1 MKKGGIFMFIK
12 KKRLF
17 SLFASLILVLSLIL
31 APIQNIAF
39 AEDSTVKLTIVHTN
53 DVHSR
58 IEGDDAGLIGLPR
71 FATFVKQL
79 EAENPNMLIV
89 DAGDATHGV
98 PIVNISQGEAM
109 IKLMGAVG
117 YDAMAPGNHD
127 FNYGYNRF
135 VELKSMAKFPILGA
149 NVVPESGKMD
159 LDEYVIKEVGGLK
172 IGLFGL
178 ATPETKYKSSPKNTE
193 GVDITD
199 PIAKAKEI
207 VEKLQAEKVNMIIA
221 ISHLGLDE
229 GSEIKSSDLAEQ
241 VDGIDLIVDGHSH
254 TLLENGKQIGD
265 TLIVQTGEHLK
276 NVGVVDVTF
285 TDGEITSKEAKLVK
299 FEEIK
304 DLTPDETIAGMIED
318 LKLKNDEIL
327 SEVVGKTNVRLV
339 GEREIVRT
347 QESNLGNLMTD
358 ALLDAT
364 GADVALTNGGG
375 IRASI
380 EIGDISKKNVLDVFP
395 FGNYGVKLEVTGAD
409 IVKALEH
416 GVTDYPSPAGKF
428 PHVAGMTYKID
439 PSAEPGKRVYDVMI
453 KGQPIDLQKT
463 YTLATNDFMA
473 IGGDEYT
480 MFMDKKIIAEY
491 SAFDE
496 ILAEYIQK
504 IGEVNAEVEGRIIV
518 EEREAEVP
526 VEEPVEKP
534 VEKPAEKP
542 VEQPKDT
549 VYVVKPGD
557 VLWKIAKKFNT
568 TWQRLAEYN
577 KLKNPHLIFPGQKIL
592 VPAN

>member
-1 MKKGGIFMFIK
+1 MFIK

-127 FNYGYNRF
+127 FNYGYNRL

-518 EEREAEVP
+518 EDREAEVP

>member
-1 MKKGGIFMFIK
+1 MFIK

-127 FNYGYNRF
+127 FNYGYNRL

>member
-1 MKKGGIFMFIK
+1 MLFS

-17 SLFASLILVLSLIL
+17 SLFASLILVLSFIL
-31 APIQNIAF
+31 VPIQNIAF
-39 AEDSTVKLTIVHTN
+39 AQEQTVKLTIVHTN

-58 IEGDDAGLIGLPR
+58 IEGDDSELIGFPR
-71 FATFVKQL
+71 FATFIKQVK
-79 EAENPNMLIV
+79 EENPNTLIL
-89 DAGDATHGV
+89 DAGDITHGT
-98 PIVNISQGEAM
+98 PDVNITQGEAM
-109 IKLMGAVG
+109 IDLMNKIG

-127 FNYGYNRF
+127 FNYGYNRL
-135 VELKSMAKFPILGA
+135 VELKSMADFPILGA
-149 NVVPESGKMD
+149 NVVPQSGKMD
-159 LDEYVIKEVGGLK
+159 LDEYVIKEVAGLK
-172 IGLFGL
+172 IGIFGL

-199 PIAKAKEI
+199 PIAKAKEM
-207 VEKLQAEKVNMIIA
+207 VEKLQAEKVDMIIA

-229 GSEIKSSDLAEQ
+229 GSEIKSSDVAKQ

-254 TLLENGKQIGD
+254 TLLENGMQYGD

-276 NVGVVDVTF
+276 NIGVVEVTF
-285 TDGEITSKEAKLVK
+285 TNGKITDMNSKLVK
-299 FEEIK
+299 FEEVK
-304 DLTPDETIAGMIED
+304 DLTPDESIVGMIKE
-318 LKLKNDEIL
+318 LRLKNQDIL
-327 SEVVGKTNVRLV
+327 SQVIGKTNVRLV

-358 ALLDAT
+358 ALLDVT
-364 GADVALTNGGG
+364 GADVAITNGGG

-380 EIGDISKKNVLDVFP
+380 EVGDITRQNVLDVFP
-395 FGNYGVKLEVTGAD
+395 FGNYGVKLEVTGKD
-409 IVKALEH
+409 IVEALEH
-416 GVTDYPSPAGKF
+416 GVTDYPAAAGKF

-439 PSAEPGKRVYDVMI
+439 PSAEAGNRVYDVMI
-453 KGQPIDLQKT
+453 KGQPIDLNKT

-473 IGGDEYT
+473 IGGDAYT
-480 MFMDKKIIAEY
+480 MFIGKKIIGEY

-496 ILAEYIQK
+496 ILADYIKK
-504 IGEVNAEVEGRIIV
+504 IGEVNAQVEGRIIA
-518 EEREAEVP
+518 EERKSEQPA
-526 VEEPVEKP
+526 EKP
-534 VEKPAEKP
+534 VETPIEKPVEQPVQKP

-557 VLWKIAKKFNT
+557 VLWKIARKFNT

-592 VPAN
+592 IPAN

>member
-1 MKKGGIFMFIK
+1 MLFS

-17 SLFASLILVLSLIL
+17 SLFASLILVLSFIL
-31 APIQNIAF
+31 VPIQNIVF
-39 AEDSTVKLTIVHTN
+39 AQEQTVKLTIVHTN

-58 IEGDDAGLIGLPR
+58 IEGDDSELIGFPR
-71 FATFVKQL
+71 FATFIKQVK
-79 EAENPNMLIV
+79 EENPNTLIL
-89 DAGDATHGV
+89 DAGDITHGT
-98 PIVNISQGEAM
+98 PDVNITQGEAM
-109 IKLMGAVG
+109 IDLMNKIG

-127 FNYGYNRF
+127 FNYGYNRL
-135 VELKSMAKFPILGA
+135 VELKSMADFPILGA
-149 NVVPESGKMD
+149 NVVPQSGKMD
-159 LDEYVIKEVGGLK
+159 LDEYVIKEVAGLK
-172 IGLFGL
+172 IGIFGL

-199 PIAKAKEI
+199 PIAKAKEM
-207 VEKLQAEKVNMIIA
+207 VEKLQAEKVDMIIA

-229 GSEIKSSDLAEQ
+229 GSEIKSSDVAKQ

-254 TLLENGKQIGD
+254 TLLENGMQYGD

-276 NVGVVDVTF
+276 NIGVVEVTF
-285 TDGEITSKEAKLVK
+285 TNGKITDMNSKLVK
-299 FEEIK
+299 FEEVK
-304 DLTPDETIAGMIED
+304 DLTPDESIVGMIKE
-318 LKLKNDEIL
+318 LRLKNQDIL
-327 SEVVGKTNVRLV
+327 SQVIGKTNVRLV

-358 ALLDAT
+358 ALLDVT
-364 GADVALTNGGG
+364 GADVAITNGGG

-380 EIGDISKKNVLDVFP
+380 EVGDITRQNVLDVFP
-395 FGNYGVKLEVTGAD
+395 FGNYGVKLEVTGKD
-409 IVKALEH
+409 IVEALEH
-416 GVTDYPSPAGKF
+416 GVTDYPAAAGKF

-439 PSAEPGKRVYDVMI
+439 PSAEAGNRVYDVMI
-453 KGQPIDLQKT
+453 KGQPIDLNKT

-473 IGGDEYT
+473 IGGDAYT
-480 MFMDKKIIAEY
+480 MFIGKKIIGEY

-496 ILAEYIQK
+496 ILADYIKK
-504 IGEVNAEVEGRIIV
+504 IGEVNAQVEGRIIA
-518 EEREAEVP
+518 EERKSEQPA
-526 VEEPVEKP
+526 EKP
-534 VEKPAEKP
+534 VETPIEKPVEQPVQKP

-557 VLWKIAKKFNT
+557 VLWKIARKFNT

-592 VPAN
+592 IPAN

>member
-127 FNYGYNRF
+127 FNYGYNRL

>member
-127 FNYGYNRF
+127 FNYGYNRL

-518 EEREAEVP
+518 EDREAEVP

>member
-1 MKKGGIFMFIK
+1 MLFS

-17 SLFASLILVLSLIL
+17 SLFASLILVLSFIL
-31 APIQNIAF
+31 VPIQNIVF
-39 AEDSTVKLTIVHTN
+39 AQEQTVKLTIVHTN

-58 IEGDDAGLIGLPR
+58 IEGDDSELIGFPR
-71 FATFVKQL
+71 FATFIKQVK
-79 EAENPNMLIV
+79 EENPNTLIL
-89 DAGDATHGV
+89 DAGDITHGT
-98 PIVNISQGEAM
+98 PDVNITQGEAM
-109 IKLMGAVG
+109 IDLMNKIG

-127 FNYGYNRF
+127 FNYGYNRL
-135 VELKSMAKFPILGA
+135 VELKSMADFPILGA
-149 NVVPESGKMD
+149 NVVPQSGKMD
-159 LDEYVIKEVGGLK
+159 LDEYVIKEVAGLK
-172 IGLFGL
+172 IGIFGL

-199 PIAKAKEI
+199 PIAKAKEM
-207 VEKLQAEKVNMIIA
+207 VEKLQAEKVDMIIA

-229 GSEIKSSDLAEQ
+229 GSEIKSSDVAKQ

-254 TLLENGKQIGD
+254 TLLENGMQYGD

-276 NVGVVDVTF
+276 NIGVVEVTF
-285 TDGEITSKEAKLVK
+285 TNGKITDMNSKLVK
-299 FEEIK
+299 FEEVK
-304 DLTPDETIAGMIED
+304 DLTPDESIVGMIKE
-318 LKLKNDEIL
+318 LRLKNQDIL
-327 SEVVGKTNVRLV
+327 SQVIGKTNVRLV

-358 ALLDAT
+358 ALLDVT
-364 GADVALTNGGG
+364 GADVAITNGGG

-380 EIGDISKKNVLDVFP
+380 EVGDISRQNVVDVFP
-395 FGNYGVKLEVTGAD
+395 FGNYGVKLEVTGKD
-409 IVKALEH
+409 IVEALEH
-416 GVTDYPSPAGKF
+416 GVTDYPAAAGKF

-439 PSAEPGKRVYDVMI
+439 PSAEAGNRVYDVMI
-453 KGQPIDLQKT
+453 KGQPIDLNKT

-473 IGGDEYT
+473 IGGDAYT
-480 MFMDKKIIAEY
+480 MFIGKKIIGEY

-496 ILAEYIQK
+496 ILADYIKK
-504 IGEVNAEVEGRIIV
+504 IGEVNAQVEGRIIA
-518 EEREAEVP
+518 EERKSEQPA
-526 VEEPVEKP
+526 EKP
-534 VEKPAEKP
+534 VETPIEKPVEQPVQKP

-557 VLWKIAKKFNT
+557 VLWKIARKFNT

-592 VPAN
+592 IPAN